1 MWSNSPRAV
10 AWARSLAAMVSAA
23 GMVYAASFLCLRLL
37 DLSLGS
43 GDGPGGWG
51 RIPPWVLAL
60 GAAVAVWRLRQQ
72 ARSTREEALLSISVF

>member
-1 MWSNSPRAV
+1 
-10 AWARSLAAMVSAA
+10 MVSAG

-72 ARSTREEALLSISVF
+72 ARSPREAALLSVSVF